1 MEGQAQRSDRIAQIS
16 AAIEARKQ
24 KNAKRKAYSRS
35 SGNAHARFQ
44 SFEAADLERKRARLG
59 MRKLRSKRSHASAQ
73 PARKQCSAAKPATK
87 RQRHIPRNC
96 CGRRPENCKCFKHGR
111 GLEIAKSNKRRKITS
126 IAERVT
132 KSPIQTWRDTGDM
145 PGYMRQIGWN
155 TSMRYSWLFPIAFMW
170 RHFSNEE
177 FWGGLMKIGAVL
189 QNQPPDFGLIEKTMR
204 CFQAEK
210 VSYHGGVF
218 YSGRALTRYR
228 YGSAAKPAKW
238 QECTDIQDFISKEI
252 LALEVMWHV
261 AASLKHSFDSLQ
273 SQPSRQLWKACTQGF
288 LSQLHEHTS
297 GCFSDY
303 SLKIA
308 LDGILLSQP
317 CLEKVLSWWPMKCSS
332 YKSSLCKL
340 YPACTQS
347 QDDLFLAGCHF
358 HQSMKTKFP
367 KSFLRDSLAQTCWV
381 KRGVS

>member
-1 MEGQAQRSDRIAQIS
+1 MAVRAQRSDRIAQIS

-24 KNAKRKAYSRS
+24 KIAKRKAYSRS

-288 LSQLHEHTS
+288 LSKLHEHTS

-303 SLKIA
+303 SLKIT

-317 CLEKVLSWWPMKCSS
+317 CLEKVLSWWPMKCSA
-332 YKSSLCKL
+332 YKSSLPKL
-340 YPACTQS
+340 YPA
-347 QDDLFLAGCHF
+347 
-358 HQSMKTKFP
+358 
-367 KSFLRDSLAQTCWV
+367 
-381 KRGVS
+381 